1 MSGELEL
8 RARRRMLNEPFF
20 LMMLDVGLWLVSFIV
35 YSMVLVVFDGER
47 NDLIGMVLFRCIFT
61 SLISIIIAFFVLEW
75 VQQRWMAPLFFPKGG
90 LYSTPKTYRIRIGTR
105 LAALFFACSLVP
117 FVAIF
122 SILDDSRSV
131 SGDPERVLQ
140 HIRIALHN
148 NVLMFLAMGLGATF
162 LVTRNLTSPLKNI
175 INTLKEVHRG
185 NLNGKVRVTTNDELG
200 YTGDIINEMTEGL
213 KERDLIK
220 ATFGKYV
227 SDEIRD
233 EILAGRIPLDGEI
246 KDVTVLFA
254 DIRNF
259 TPLTESIPPKTVVDI
274 INRYFSEME
283 TAIHD
288 SGGLVLQYIGN
299 EVFAAFGAPLSRGDH
314 AQAAVRAALDMKRRL
329 GILNGELAESGYA
342 PLSHGIGINTG
353 EVVAANIGSPSRLSY
368 TLIGDTVNL
377 ASRLQ
382 ELNKTFQ
389 TEIILSEAT
398 RTRLDGQYSFKD
410 LPPTVVKGKSRS
422 VKIYSIE

>member
-1 MSGELEL
+1 M
-8 RARRRMLNEPFF
+8 
-20 LMMLDVGLWLVSFIV
+20 
-35 YSMVLVVFDGER
+35 
-47 NDLIGMVLFRCIFT
+47 T
-61 SLISIIIAFFVLEW
+61 
-75 VQQRWMAPLFFPKGG
+75 
-90 LYSTPKTYRIRIGTR
+90 T
-105 LAALFFACSLVP
+105 LAV
-117 FVAIF
+117 
-122 SILDDSRSV
+122 V
-131 SGDPERVLQ
+131 SGDPAQALR
-140 HIRIALHN
+140 HIRTALHN

-162 LVTRNLTSPLKNI
+162 LVARNLTSPLKHI
-175 INTLKEVHRG
+175 IDTLKEVHRG
-185 NLNGKVRVTTNDELG
+185 NLDGKVRVATNDELG

-220 ATFGKYV
+220 ETFGKYV

-246 KDVTVLFA
+246 KHVTVLFA

-259 TPLTESIPPKTVVDI
+259 TPLTESVPPKTVVDI
-274 INRYFSEME
+274 INRYFREME

-288 SGGLVLQYIGN
+288 CGGLVLQYIGD

-329 GILNGELAESGYA
+329 GILNKELAASGYA

-382 ELNKTFQ
+382 ELNKFFE

-398 RTRLDGQYSFKD
+398 GTLLGGKYRFKE
-410 LPPTVVKGKSRS
+410 LPPTEVKGKSGV
-422 VKIYSIE
+422 VKIYTVG